1 MTQGGGVRSETELE
15 LMLAHQDVI
24 VHREIV
30 LEVCRHT
37 GQHCLAPPVDGAYK
51 PGRPGPPACP
61 APPPTLLSRAIL
73 QEKEPASREMA
84 DSQMRAAS
92 IQEEPG
98 ASHAVTNPTSLNVP
112 TLSQSSAQRPW

>member
-61 APPPTLLSRAIL
+61 APPPDFAFSSHPPG
-73 QEKEPASREMA
+73 K
-84 DSQMRAAS
+84 
-92 IQEEPG
+92 G
-98 ASHAVTNPTSLNVP
+98 ASLPRNG
-112 TLSQSSAQRPW
+112 